1 MDRPSFPPLSSLVVL
16 LAGCSL
22 LGGRARAPAP
32 APEPPAPV
40 AIPMRDGP
48 LVISVI
54 YPKRGDA
61 IAARD
66 STFIFGNVGRG
77 EASLEVNGQRV
88 PVLPNGSWLAWLPLP
103 DDSVAQFALTA
114 WSNTDTVA
122 DTVEFRLA
130 GVRRPCFTCA
140 WVDSTSFSPTGRL
153 ALPAEEQVR
162 LRVRATP
169 GATVR
174 LVLATGDTIDLLPD
188 ALPDAPP
195 WGVRAFTP
203 DTGGATRPASED
215 WFVGHAT
222 AAGLAGD
229 TAPMLAVTLNGDTLR
244 RPWPVA
250 IVPHPGEPPL
260 VVVVDDD
267 TGGLGDSDSL
277 TVGRALPGGTYH
289 WFFPTG
295 TPAVVTGRWNGLVRL
310 GLSRATVAWID
321 STDARP
327 LPAGTPAPSAVVGTL
342 RLVPLADRVVLRI
355 ALSGR
360 VPFRIDEAERQLAVT
375 LYGAR
380 ADIDW
385 VQYGETDSPVRA
397 LAWDQRAV
405 DEVTITARL
414 EAAVW
419 GYRARWQGRDL
430 VVEIRRPPAIDAQL
444 PLRGRKVLLDPGHP
458 PLGSTGPSGQREPDV
473 TLGVA
478 RMARTLLEA
487 RGALV
492 QLTRDADTNVSLT
505 ARVNLAQRGDA
516 DVLVSIHTNGLPDGV
531 NPFPNHG
538 TSTYYFHPRSLP
550 LARAVNRS
558 VVAAFG
564 TRDLGIGRA
573 DLALAR
579 PTWLPAILVEGL
591 FQMMPEHD
599 AWLAT
604 EEGRRR
610 YAQAIADGLEEFF
623 ADRGKEP

>member
-1 MDRPSFPPLSSLVVL
+1 MDRPPFPPLSSLVVL
-16 LAGCSL
+16 AVGCSL
-22 LGGRARAPAP
+22 LGGSATAPAP
-32 APEPPAPV
+32 APEPSAPL
-40 AIPMRDGP
+40 AIPVRDGP
-48 LVISVI
+48 LAISVI
-54 YPKRGDA
+54 YPRLGDA

-66 STFIFGNVGRG
+66 STFLFGNVGRG
-77 EASLEVNGQRV
+77 GASLEVNGRAV

-103 DDSVAQFALTA
+103 DDSVARFALTA
-114 WSNTDTVA
+114 WFGSDTLA
-122 DTVEFRLA
+122 DTVEFRLV
-130 GVRRPCFTCA
+130 GTRRPCLACV
-140 WVDSTSFSPTGRL
+140 WVDSTSFSPNGRL
-153 ALPAEEQVR
+153 ALPGEEPVR

-174 LVLATGDTIDLLPD
+174 LALAGGDTIDLLPD
-188 ALPDAPP
+188 ELPDAPP

-203 DTGGATRPASED
+203 DTGGAARPATGE
-215 WFVGHAT
+215 WFVGRST
-222 AAGLAGD
+222 AARLAGD
-229 TAPMLAVTLNGDTLR
+229 TAAMLAVSLDGDTLR
-244 RPWPVA
+244 HAWPVTIA
-250 IVPHPGEPPL
+250 PQQTEPP
-260 VVVVDDD
+260 VVVAVDDD
-267 TGGLGDSDSL
+267 TGGLGDTDSL

-310 GLSRATVAWID
+310 GLSRATAAWID
-321 STDARP
+321 SADARL
-327 LPAGTPAPSAVVGTL
+327 LPPGTPPPSAVVGTL

-360 VPFRIDEAERQLAVT
+360 VPFRIDEGERLLTVT

-385 VQYGETDSPVRA
+385 VQYGETDSPVHA

-405 DEVTITARL
+405 DEVTIDARL
-414 EAAVW
+414 AAAVW

-430 VVEIRRPPAIDAQL
+430 VVEIRRPPAIDAEL
-444 PLRGRKVLLDPGHP
+444 PLRGRTVLLDPGHP
-458 PLGSTGPSGQREPDV
+458 PLGSTGPSGQRESEV

-478 RMARTLLEA
+478 RIARALLEA
-487 RGALV
+487 KGAQV
-492 QLTRDADTNVSLT
+492 QLTRDADTNVSLA

-538 TSTYYFHPRSLP
+538 TSTYYFHPRSLL
-550 LARAVNRS
+550 LARAVNRAI
-558 VVAAFG
+558 VAAFG
-564 TRDLGIGRA
+564 TRDLGVGRA

-610 YAQAIADGLEEFF
+610 YAQAIVDGLEQFF
-623 ADRGKEP
+623 AERGKEP